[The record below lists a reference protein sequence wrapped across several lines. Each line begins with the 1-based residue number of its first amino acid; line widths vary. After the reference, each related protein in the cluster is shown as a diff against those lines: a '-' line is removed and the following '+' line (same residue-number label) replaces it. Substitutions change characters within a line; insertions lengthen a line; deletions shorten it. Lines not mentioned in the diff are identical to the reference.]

1 VKREIVIRAGILYD
15 GMMNAPRRNAD
26 IVVQDGRIK
35 DIRDAGGAC
44 DREAACVTPG
54 LVNAHVHLEMSGQ
67 PDPLMIVN
75 QYTGIQRALHAVE
88 NARKSLSAGV
98 TTVRDVGSSDAIA
111 MDIRDAIEQGRIPG
125 PRMRAAGRVL
135 CMTGGHGWPLGR
147 AIDSPWEAR
156 KGVREQRF
164 AGADCIK
171 LIATGGVLTKG
182 AVPGIAQLTIEEMSA
197 ACEEAHRHDMRVAA
211 HAIGTQGIKNA
222 LRSGVD
228 SIEHG
233 HMLDDEAIALFKERG
248 AYLVPTL
255 TAPTCILEH
264 AESGG
269 QPDYVVR
276 KAREIN
282 EHMLQ
287 NIRRAFEAGVK
298 IAGGSDAG
306 TPFNYHERYADEVA
320 LMHKLLGMSPQ
331 QAVHAATAVAS
342 ELIGLHRGVLEPGE
356 HADLLL
362 LDTDIERDLNCLS
375 RPAAVLKGGVLYGNG
390 NP

>member
-1 VKREIVIRAGILYD
+1 MILRAGVLYD
-15 GMMNAPRRNAD
+15 GTMNAPRRNAD
-26 IVVQDGRIK
+26 IVIENGRVLE
-35 DIRDAGGAC
+35 IRDASGDC

-54 LVNAHVHLEMSGQ
+54 MVNAHVHLEMSGQ
-67 PDPLMIVN
+67 PDPMAIVN
-75 QYTGIQRALHAVE
+75 QYTPIQRTLHAVD
-88 NARKSLSAGV
+88 NARKTLKAGV
-98 TTVRDVGSSDAIA
+98 TTVRDVGANDAIA
-111 MDIRDAIEQGRIPG
+111 VEIRDAIDQGRIAG
-125 PRMRAAGRVL
+125 PRMRAAGKVL

-147 AIDSPWEAR
+147 AVDSPWEAR
-156 KGVREQRF
+156 KGVREQRL

-182 AVPGIAQLTIEEMSA
+182 AVPGVAQLTVEEMTA

-255 TAPTCILEH
+255 TAPTCILQH
-264 AESGG
+264 AETGG
-269 QPDYVVR
+269 QPEYVVR

-282 EHMLQ
+282 EHMLA

-298 IAGGSDAG
+298 VAGGSDAG
-306 TPFNYHERYADEVA
+306 TPFNYHHKYADEVA
-320 LMHKLLGMSPQ
+320 LMHKLLGMTPQ
-331 QAVHAATAVAS
+331 QALHAATAVAC

-362 LDTDIERDLNCLS
+362 LDADIQRDLNALT
-375 RPAAVLKGGVLYGNG
+375 RPLAVIKGGVQIAG
-390 NP
+390 

>member
-1 VKREIVIRAGILYD
+1 MIVRAGTFYD
-15 GMMNAPRRNAD
+15 GTMNAPRRNAD
-26 IVVQDGRIK
+26 IIVENGRVR
-35 DIRDAGGAC
+35 DIRDASGEC

-54 LVNAHVHLEMSGQ
+54 MVNAHVHLEMSGQ

-75 QYTGIQRALHAVE
+75 HFTSIQRTLHAVE
-88 NARKSLSAGV
+88 NARKTVKAGV
-98 TTVRDVGSSDAIA
+98 TTVRDVGASDAIA
-111 MDIRDAIEQGRIPG
+111 IEVRDAIEQGRIPG

-135 CMTGGHGWPLGR
+135 CMTGGHGWPMGR
-147 AIDSPWEAR
+147 AVDSPWDAR
-156 KGVREQRF
+156 KGVREQRMD
-164 AGADCIK
+164 GADCLK
-171 LIATGGVLTKG
+171 LIATGGVLTRG
-182 AVPGIAQLTIEEMSA
+182 AVPGIAQLTVEEMTA

-211 HAIGTQGIKNA
+211 HAIGTEGIKNA

-282 EHMLQ
+282 EHMLV
-287 NIRRAFEAGVK
+287 NIRRAFEAGVN

-306 TPFNYHERYADEVA
+306 TPFNFHESYADEIV
-320 LMHKLLGMSPQ
+320 LMHRLLGMTPQ
-331 QAVHAATAVAS
+331 QALHAATAVSA
-342 ELIGLHRGVLEPGE
+342 ELIGLHRGVLEAGE
-356 HADLLL
+356 PADLLL
-362 LDTDIERDLNCLS
+362 LESDVERDIHTLT
-375 RPAAVLKGGVLYGNG
+375 RPLAVLKGGIWV
-390 NP
+390 